1 MKKLD
6 HYRAN
11 LEVLS
16 TAGQQDLENEF
27 VIGGIIDK
35 FMIQFELGWK
45 VLKELLQYE
54 GRSEARSGSPRE
66 ILKVA
71 FQVFDF
77 VDEDV
82 WIAML
87 RDRNNMSHI
96 YDGNAA
102 RRLALTIIDT
112 YIPAFQRMEREIV
125 KRYSAADL
133 SWL

>member
-35 FMIQFELGWK
+35 FMIQFELGGK

-71 FQVFDF
+71 FQVYDF

-102 RRLALTIIDT
+102 RRLAQTIIDA

-125 KRYSAADL
+125 KRYSTAGL
-133 SWL
+133 S

>member
-1 MKKLD
+1 MKKFD

-71 FQVFDF
+71 FQVYDF

>member
-71 FQVFDF
+71 FQVYDF
-77 VDEDV
+77 VDEDL

-102 RRLALTIIDT
+102 RRLALTIIDA

-125 KRYSAADL
+125 KRYSTAGL
-133 SWL
+133 S

>member
-16 TAGQQDLENEF
+16 TANQQNLENEF

-66 ILKVA
+66 ILKTA
-71 FQVFDF
+71 FQVYDF
-77 VDEDV
+77 VDEDL

-102 RRLALTIIDT
+102 RRLALTIIDA

-125 KRYSAADL
+125 KRYSTAGL
-133 SWL
+133 S

>member
-45 VLKELLQYE
+45 VLKEWLQYA
-54 GRSEARSGSPRE
+54 GRS
-66 ILKVA
+66 
-71 FQVFDF
+71 
-77 VDEDV
+77 
-82 WIAML
+82 
-87 RDRNNMSHI
+87 
-96 YDGNAA
+96 
-102 RRLALTIIDT
+102 
-112 YIPAFQRMEREIV
+112 
-125 KRYSAADL
+125 
-133 SWL
+133 

>member
-1 MKKLD
+1 M
-6 HYRAN
+6 HIFIY
-11 LEVLS
+11 
-16 TAGQQDLENEF
+16 Q

-66 ILKVA
+66 ILKAA
-71 FQVFDF
+71 FQVYDF
-77 VDEDV
+77 VDEDL

-102 RRLALTIIDT
+102 RRLALTIIDA

-125 KRYSAADL
+125 KRYSAASL
-133 SWL
+133 S

>member
-16 TAGQQDLENEF
+16 TANQQNLENEF

-66 ILKVA
+66 ILKTA
-71 FQVFDF
+71 FQVYDF

-102 RRLALTIIDT
+102 RRLAQTIIDA

-125 KRYSAADL
+125 KRYSTAGL
-133 SWL
+133 S

>member
-66 ILKVA
+66 ILKIA
-71 FQVFDF
+71 FQVYDF
-77 VDEDV
+77 VDEDI
-82 WIAML
+82 WLDML
-87 RDRNNMSHI
+87 KDRNSMGHM

-102 RRLALTIIDT
+102 QRLSLTIINV
-112 YIPAFQRMEREIV
+112 YLPVFRHMERKIIEKYPEI
-125 KRYSAADL
+125 STL
-133 SWL
+133 F

>member
-66 ILKVA
+66 ILKTA
-71 FQVFDF
+71 FQVYDF
-77 VDEDV
+77 VDEDL

-102 RRLALTIIDT
+102 RKLAQTIIDA
-112 YIPAFQRMEREIV
+112 YIPAFQRLEREIV
-125 KRYSAADL
+125 KRYSAAGL
-133 SWL
+133 S

>member
-71 FQVFDF
+71 FQVYDF

-87 RDRNNMSHI
+87 RDRNNMGHI

-102 RRLALTIIDT
+102 RRLAQTIIDA

-125 KRYSAADL
+125 KRYSTAGL
-133 SWL
+133 S

>member
-66 ILKVA
+66 ILKAA
-71 FQVFDF
+71 FQVYDF

-102 RRLALTIIDT
+102 RKLAQTIIDA
-112 YIPAFQRMEREIV
+112 YIPAFQRLEREIV
-125 KRYSAADL
+125 KRYSAAGL
-133 SWL
+133 S

>member
-66 ILKVA
+66 ILKTA
-71 FQVFDF
+71 FQVYDF

-102 RRLALTIIDT
+102 RRLALTIIDA

-125 KRYSAADL
+125 KRYSTAGL
-133 SWL
+133 S

>member
-66 ILKVA
+66 ILKTA
-71 FQVFDF
+71 FQVYDF

-102 RRLALTIIDT
+102 RRLALTIIDA

-125 KRYSAADL
+125 KRYSTAGR
-133 SWL
+133 S

>member
-71 FQVFDF
+71 FQVYDF

-102 RRLALTIIDT
+102 RRLAQTIIDA
-112 YIPAFQRMEREIV
+112 YIPVFQRMEREIV
-125 KRYSAADL
+125 KRYSTAGL
-133 SWL
+133 S

>member
-35 FMIQFELGWK
+35 FMLQFELGWK

-66 ILKVA
+66 ILKAA
-71 FQVFDF
+71 FQVYDF
-77 VDEDV
+77 VDEDL

-102 RRLALTIIDT
+102 RRLALTIIDA

-125 KRYSAADL
+125 KRYSAASL
-133 SWL
+133 S

>member
-66 ILKVA
+66 ILKTA
-71 FQVFDF
+71 FQVYDF

-102 RRLALTIIDT
+102 RRLAQTIIDA

-125 KRYSAADL
+125 KRYSTAGL
-133 SWL
+133 S

>member
-66 ILKVA
+66 ILKAA
-71 FQVFDF
+71 FQVYDF

>member
-66 ILKVA
+66 ILKTA
-71 FQVFDF
+71 FQVYDF

-125 KRYSAADL
+125 KRYSTAGL
-133 SWL
+133 S

>member
-1 MKKLD
+1 MKKFD

-11 LEVLS
+11 LAVLS
-16 TAGQQDLENEF
+16 RAGQQDMENEF

-54 GRSEARSGSPRE
+54 GRSEGRSGSPRE
-66 ILKVA
+66 ILKTA
-71 FQVFDF
+71 FQVYDF
-77 VDEDV
+77 IDEDV

-87 RDRNNMSHI
+87 NDRNSMSHV

-102 RRLALTIIDT
+102 KRLAQTVIDT
-112 YIPAFQRMEREIV
+112 YIPAFQLMERRIMELYPEI
-125 KRYSAADL
+125 SPC
-133 SWL
+133 

>member
-66 ILKVA
+66 ILKAA
-71 FQVFDF
+71 FQVYDF

-102 RRLALTIIDT
+102 RKLAQTIIDA
-112 YIPAFQRMEREIV
+112 YIPAFQRLEREIV
-125 KRYSAADL
+125 KRYSAA
-133 SWL
+133 

>member
-71 FQVFDF
+71 FQVYDF

-102 RRLALTIIDT
+102 RRLAQTIIDA
-112 YIPAFQRMEREIV
+112 YIPAFQRLEREIV
-125 KRYSAADL
+125 KRYSAAGL
-133 SWL
+133 S

>member
-1 MKKLD
+1 M
-6 HYRAN
+6 
-11 LEVLS
+11 
-16 TAGQQDLENEF
+16 
-27 VIGGIIDK
+27 
-35 FMIQFELGWK
+35 
-45 VLKELLQYE
+45 
-54 GRSEARSGSPRE
+54 
-66 ILKVA
+66 
-71 FQVFDF
+71 
-77 VDEDV
+77 DEDV

>member
-54 GRSEARSGSPRE
+54 GRSEARSGPPRE

-71 FQVFDF
+71 FQVYDF

-102 RRLALTIIDT
+102 RRLAQTIIDA

>member
-71 FQVFDF
+71 FQVYDF

-102 RRLALTIIDT
+102 RRLAQTIIDA